1 MFGSKIIASG
11 HYVPEDVV
19 TNDDLAKVIDTSD
32 EWIVS
37 HTGIQERHV
46 SLQGENT
53 SDLATKAAQQAL
65 KKAGVS
71 AEEVDFIIV
80 TTFTPDGLA
89 PSTAALVQR
98 NLGAEKAFGFDLSTA
113 CAGFVF
119 GLTTAD
125 NFMKTGQYRYG
136 LVIAAEVNSKMM
148 DFRDR
153 TSTVFFGDG
162 AGAVLLAP
170 SEQGEVL
177 ATDLHTI
184 GDADVVHSG
193 RIEPL
198 TSLSADNYPK
208 IDAFFQE
215 GRMVYQEVTTL
226 IPNHIQQ
233 FLADQDLTIDDVDYV
248 ILHQAN
254 LRMIEKVAEALNQ
267 PMAKFITNVE
277 KYGNSSSA
285 GIAMAFDQL
294 RESADLAEK
303 KVLLTGFGAGFTYG
317 SLLYKGSL

>member
-65 KKAGVS
+65 NEAGVS

-98 NLGAEKAFGFDLSTA
+98 NLGAKKAFGFDLSTA

-233 FLADQDLTIDDVDYV
+233 FLAGQDLTIDDVDYV

-254 LRMIEKVAEALNQ
+254 LRMIEKVADALNQ

-294 RESADLAEK
+294 RESTDLAEK

>member
-65 KKAGVS
+65 NEAGVS

-98 NLGAEKAFGFDLSTA
+98 NLGAKKAFGFDLSTA

-125 NFMKTGQYRYG
+125 NFMKTGQYQYG

-226 IPNHIQQ
+226 IPNHIQE
-233 FLADQDLTIDDVDYV
+233 FLAGQDLTIDDVDYV

-294 RESADLAEK
+294 RESTDLAEK

-317 SLLYKGSL
+317 SLLYQGSL

>member
-65 KKAGVS
+65 NEAGVS

-98 NLGAEKAFGFDLSTA
+98 NLGAKKAFGFDLSTA

-233 FLADQDLTIDDVDYV
+233 FLAGQDLTIDDVDYV

-294 RESADLAEK
+294 RESTDLAEK

>member
-65 KKAGVS
+65 NEAGVS

-98 NLGAEKAFGFDLSTA
+98 NLGAKKAFGFDLSTA

-125 NFMKTGQYRYG
+125 NFMKTGQYRYS

-170 SEQGEVL
+170 SKQGEVV

-226 IPNHIQQ
+226 IPNHIQE
-233 FLADQDLTIDDVDYV
+233 FLADQNLTIDDVDYV

-267 PMAKFITNVE
+267 PMAKFVTNVE
-277 KYGNSSSA
+277 TYGNSSSA

-294 RESADLAEK
+294 RESTDLANK

-317 SLLYKGSL
+317 SLLFQGSL

>member
-1 MFGSKIIASG
+1 MFGSKMIASG

-65 KKAGVS
+65 NEAGVS

-98 NLGAEKAFGFDLSTA
+98 NLGAKKAFGFDLSTA

-226 IPNHIQQ
+226 IPNHIQE
-233 FLADQDLTIDDVDYV
+233 FLAGQDLTIDDVDYV

-294 RESADLAEK
+294 RESTDLAEK

>member
-65 KKAGVS
+65 NEAGVS

-98 NLGAEKAFGFDLSTA
+98 NLGAKKAFGFDLSTA

-226 IPNHIQQ
+226 IPNHIQE
-233 FLADQDLTIDDVDYV
+233 FLAGQDLTIDDVDYV

-294 RESADLAEK
+294 RESTDLAEK

>member
-98 NLGAEKAFGFDLSTA
+98 NLGAKKAFGFDLSTA

-215 GRMVYQEVTTL
+215 GRMVYREVTTL

-294 RESADLAEK
+294 RESTDLAEK

>member
-65 KKAGVS
+65 NEAGVS

-98 NLGAEKAFGFDLSTA
+98 DLGAKKAFGFDLSTA

-226 IPNHIQQ
+226 IPNHIQE
-233 FLADQDLTIDDVDYV
+233 FLAGQDLTIDDVDYV

-294 RESADLAEK
+294 RESTDLAEK

>member
-65 KKAGVS
+65 NEAGVS

-98 NLGAEKAFGFDLSTA
+98 NLGAKKAFGFDLSTA

-215 GRMVYQEVTTL
+215 GRKVYQEVTTL

-233 FLADQDLTIDDVDYV
+233 FLAGQDLTIDDVDYV

-254 LRMIEKVAEALNQ
+254 LRMIEKVADALNQ

-294 RESADLAEK
+294 RESTDLAEK

-317 SLLYKGSL
+317 SLLYQGSL

>member
-267 PMAKFITNVE
+267 PMVKFITNVE

>member
-65 KKAGVS
+65 NEAGVS

-98 NLGAEKAFGFDLSTA
+98 NLGAKKAFGFDLSTA

-226 IPNHIQQ
+226 IPNHIQE
-233 FLADQDLTIDDVDYV
+233 FLAGQDLTIDDVDYV

-294 RESADLAEK
+294 RESTDLAEK

-317 SLLYKGSL
+317 SLLYQGSL

>member
-65 KKAGVS
+65 NEAGVS

-98 NLGAEKAFGFDLSTA
+98 NLGAKKAFGFDLSTA

-136 LVIAAEVNSKMM
+136 LVIAAELNSKMM

-233 FLADQDLTIDDVDYV
+233 FLAGQDLTIDDVDYV

-294 RESADLAEK
+294 RESTDLAEK

>member
-98 NLGAEKAFGFDLSTA
+98 NLGAKKAFGFDLSTA

-170 SEQGEVL
+170 NEQGEVL